1 MLFADWLPLTVHSS
15 KAIDHDA
22 LPHPADGYQLM
33 ELRPGLHRIQ
43 APLGE
48 RFIAMYL
55 LVGSERALLFDTGIT
70 ESVRET
76 LLPYLETIGFDLA
89 KLSWVVSSHCDWD
102 HTGGNAAILAAAPH
116 VEIMA
121 GALDVPLAE
130 DLEVLIEQ
138 RYAEFRDDDGF
149 EDAPELTAYI
159 RDVAAVTPIARPL
172 NGGEEFDLG
181 DRVIR
186 VLHTPG
192 HSDGHLSLWDAANS
206 ALLIADATL
215 GTTVPGADGEPAFPP
230 TYRDT
235 DPYLASIEQFRAFD
249 AELLLTAHYPVYEG
263 AAVGA
268 FLDESAEYT
277 ETLDVAITA
286 ALDETGQSTLEIIH
300 RIAPSVGPW
309 DALASEYL
317 IFPVTGNL
325 ERLVAR
331 GAATVSSRDGRRV
344 WARA

>member
-1 MLFADWLPLTVHSS
+1 MLFADLLPLTAHTS

-22 LPHPADGYQLM
+22 LLHPDERAQLM

-76 LLPYLETIGFDLA
+76 LLPYLEGIGFDLA
-89 KLSWVVSSHCDWD
+89 TLNWVISSHCDWD

-116 VEIMA
+116 VELLA

-138 RYAEFRDDDGF
+138 RYAEFRDADGF
-149 EDAPELTAYI
+149 EDPPELTAYI
-159 RDVAAVTPIARPL
+159 REVAAVAPIARPL

-192 HSDGHLSLWDAANS
+192 HSDGHLSLWDAAHS

-215 GTTVPGADGEPAFPP
+215 GTTVPSADGEPAFPP

-235 DPYLASIEQFRAFD
+235 DPYLESIEQFRAFD
-249 AELLLTAHYPVYEG
+249 ADLLLTAHYPIYEG
-263 AAVGA
+263 AAVAA

-286 ALDETGQSTLEIIH
+286 ALDEAGQSTLEIIR
-300 RIAPSVGPW
+300 RIAPNVGPW
-309 DALASEYL
+309 DAAASEYL

-331 GAATVSSRDGRRV
+331 GAVAVSARDGLRV